1 MLYDPTTLYL
11 NGTRSCADFIDVTMP
26 MGDVY
31 RPTVDMEC
39 IGLHVLEDMAQ
50 KTNEMPPDVGL
61 RRSTIGTPIHARL
74 ISPTVRGRCL
84 HSVPF
89 TNIWS
94 SIWFQSVRGLGRHDI
109 TISNAFPQFPVG
121 EKARSN

>member
-11 NGTRSCADFIDVTMP
+11 NGTRSCVDFIDVTMP

-39 IGLHVLEDMAQ
+39 IDLGLHVLEDMAQ

-74 ISPTVRGRCL
+74 ISPTVRGRCFCYIFCL
-84 HSVPF
+84 HSFPF
-89 TNIWS
+89 TSIRS
-94 SIWFQSVRGLGRHDI
+94 SIWF
-109 TISNAFPQFPVG
+109 
-121 EKARSN
+121 